1 MENNVER
8 SHWYLLT
15 GLIFGLAIGLV
26 LSLLVFPAVNAVAL
40 PNELSNTEKDA
51 YRLMIATAHASNP
64 NVLRARSRL
73 EPLGDLDP
81 AQALVAQAQGLL
93 AKGRP
98 EAESQALAQLAQALQ
113 EQQAAPVP

>member
-1 MENNVER
+1 MENNAER

-26 LSLLVFPAVNAVAL
+26 LSLLVFPAVDAAAV
-40 PNELSNTEKDA
+40 PNELSSTEKDA
-51 YRLMIATAHASNP
+51 YRLMIATAYASNP
-64 NVLRARSRL
+64 DLLRASSRL
-73 EPLGDLDP
+73 ELLGDEDP
-81 AQALVAQAQGLL
+81 AQALVAQAQVLL

-113 EQQAAPVP
+113 EQQTAPVP